1 MSKSFYLLIVL
12 VCLIMLAVIF
22 FNFLVAQEKNEYV
35 GDGNGI
41 ASQHSFQTDQDSVWV
56 PQDKRLILYR
66 EKYPEPDTISDR
78 GIKIIPFTPGNF
90 LALLKEYQQYCDT
103 VMIRDWEHIFKVV
116 VNSDSTLGWVADSS
130 LVEYNRNKYR
140 LYVPFPED
148 FIYWLENV
156 KLKGSN

>member
-78 GIKIIPFTPGNF
+78 GIKIIPFTPGNL
-90 LALLKEYQQYCDT
+90 LALLKQYQAYCDT
-103 VMIRDWEHIFKVV
+103 VTAYE
-116 VNSDSTLGWVADSS
+116 TY
-130 LVEYNRNKYR
+130 YNRYFDLKKNIEVNDTTITKR
-140 LYVPFPED
+140 SGLPVT
-148 FIYWLENV
+148 FIGFGDWLENV